1 MLAKLEKVSG
11 LEILLDFRDSVHF
24 KPTLHKNFS
33 AILLYS
39 SRSFSAPPA
48 L

>member
-1 MLAKLEKVSG
+1 MLEKLEKVSG

-24 KPTLHKNFS
+24 NPTLHKKFS
-33 AILLYS
+33 SILLYS
-39 SRSFSAPPA
+39 ARSFSAPPA